1 MFDGDME
8 YVVLKVFLSSMRAL
22 ENAVR
27 AFSAPFFLENL
38 KIIRE
43 IC

>member
-27 AFSAPFFLENL
+27 AIFCLENL